1 MLQKA
6 GEIQY
11 LERQVRFTLI
21 PTQKIDGKVVE
32 RPVVYIADF
41 KYWDFKTGRQVVEDV
56 KSKATKTPQYIIK
69 RKLLLQKFGIRV
81 KEV

>member
-41 KYWDFKTGRQVVEDV
+41 KYWDNRTGEQVVEDV
-56 KSKATKTPQYIIK
+56 KGMKTKEYIIK
-69 RKLLLQKFGIRV
+69 RKLMLWRFGI
-81 KEV
+81 KIYEV

>member
-41 KYWDFKTGRQVVEDV
+41 KYWDNRTGEQVVEDV

-69 RKLLLQKFGIRV
+69 RKLLLWRFGI
-81 KEV
+81 KIYEV